1 MKKAILLAI
10 LLLFF
15 PICPG
20 LITAQPILLS
30 LPEKVVAEMVQKSL
44 PLQVNQPSESLA
56 GLISVEKVEN
66 LNFNDN
72 SLAATVTMSGRDV
85 QLNTNLGGHSLLLK
99 VGNVELDFSLEAVTR
114 FDKASQTLFI
124 RPTVSGIDQRGS
136 QNNEVG
142 ELIAALFNEQELP
155 VALENLAP
163 IITDI
168 GNRQLVIDMSVED
181 IRFRPDAVEILLTPQ
196 TSVKPR

>member
-1 MKKAILLAI
+1 MKKAILLAT

-15 PICPG
+15 VIHPG
-20 LITAQPILLS
+20 LTTAQPILLS
-30 LPEKVVAEMVQKSL
+30 LPEKVVAEVVQKSL
-44 PLQVNQPSESLA
+44 PLQVQQPSESLA

-66 LNFNDN
+66 LNFKDD
-72 SLAATVTMSGRDV
+72 SLGATVTMSGRDV
-85 QLNTNLGGHSLLLK
+85 QLNTSLGGHNLLLK
-99 VGNVELDFSLEAVTR
+99 VGNVELDFSIEAVTR

-124 RPTVSGIDQRGS
+124 KPTVSGIDQRGS

-142 ELIAALFNEQELP
+142 ELVAALFNEQELP
-155 VALENLAP
+155 VALENLEP

-181 IRFRPDAVEILLTPQ
+181 IRFGPDAVEILLTPQ
-196 TSVKPR
+196 TSVKTR

>member
-1 MKKAILLAI
+1 
-10 LLLFF
+10 
-15 PICPG
+15 
-20 LITAQPILLS
+20 
-30 LPEKVVAEMVQKSL
+30 VVAEMVQKSL

>member
-1 MKKAILLAI
+1 MKKSILLAT
-10 LLLFF
+10 LLLF
-15 PICPG
+15 C
-20 LITAQPILLS
+20 LIYPKFIAAQPILLS
-30 LPEKVVAEMVQKSL
+30 LPENVVAEMVQKSL
-44 PLQVNQPSESLA
+44 PLQINQPAESLA
-56 GLISVEKVEN
+56 GLIAVEKVEN
-66 LNFNDN
+66 LDFKDN

-85 QLNTNLGGHSLLLK
+85 QLNTNLGGHNLVLK

-155 VALENLAP
+155 VALDNLEP

-181 IRFRPDAVEILLTPQ
+181 IRFGPDTVDILLTPQ
-196 TSVKPR
+196 TSVKTR

>member
-181 IRFRPDAVEILLTPQ
+181 IRFGPDAVEILLTPQ

>member
-56 GLISVEKVEN
+56 GLISVEKVEK

-85 QLNTNLGGHSLLLK
+85 QLNTNLGGHNLLLK

-181 IRFRPDAVEILLTPQ
+181 IRFGPDAVEILLTPQ

>member
-85 QLNTNLGGHSLLLK
+85 QLNTKLGGHNLLLK

-168 GNRQLVIDMSVED
+168 GNRQLVVDMSVED
-181 IRFRPDAVEILLTPQ
+181 IRFGPDAVEILLTPQ

>member
-56 GLISVEKVEN
+56 GLISVEKVEK

-181 IRFRPDAVEILLTPQ
+181 IRFGPDAVEILLTPQ

>member
-1 MKKAILLAI
+1 MKKPILLAT
-10 LLLFF
+10 LLLFCL
-15 PICPG
+15 IYPG
-20 LITAQPILLS
+20 FIAAQPILLS
-30 LPEKVVAEMVQKSL
+30 LPENVVAEAVQKSL
-44 PLQVNQPSESLA
+44 PLQINQPAESLA
-56 GLISVEKVEN
+56 GLIAVEKVEN
-66 LNFNDN
+66 LDFKDN

-85 QLNTNLGGHSLLLK
+85 QLNTNLGGHNLVLK

-155 VALENLAP
+155 VALENLEP

-181 IRFRPDAVEILLTPQ
+181 IRFGPDTVDILLTPQ

>member
-1 MKKAILLAI
+1 MKKAILLAT
-10 LLLFF
+10 LLLFLV
-15 PICPG
+15 IHPG
-20 LITAQPILLS
+20 RTTAQPILLS
-30 LPEKVVAEMVQKSL
+30 LPETVVAEVVQKSL

-66 LNFNDN
+66 LNFKED
-72 SLAATVTMSGRDV
+72 SLGATVTMSGRDV
-85 QLNTNLGGHSLLLK
+85 QLNTSLGGHNLVLK
-99 VGNVELDFSLEAVTR
+99 VGNVELDFNIEAITR

-124 RPTVSGIDQRGS
+124 KPTVSGIDQRGS

-142 ELIAALFNEQELP
+142 ELMAALFNEQELP
-155 VALENLAP
+155 VALENLEP

-181 IRFRPDAVEILLTPQ
+181 IRFGPDAVEILLTPQ
-196 TSVKPR
+196 TSVKTR

>member
-1 MKKAILLAI
+1 MKKSILLAT
-10 LLLFF
+10 LLLFCL
-15 PICPG
+15 IYPG
-20 LITAQPILLS
+20 FIAAQPILLS
-30 LPEKVVAEMVQKSL
+30 LPENVVAEVVQKSL
-44 PLQVNQPSESLA
+44 PLQINQPAESLA
-56 GLISVEKVEN
+56 GLIAVEKVEN
-66 LNFNDN
+66 LDFKDN

-85 QLNTNLGGHSLLLK
+85 QLNTNLGGHNLVLK

-155 VALENLAP
+155 VALENLEP

-181 IRFRPDAVEILLTPQ
+181 IRFGPDTVDILLTPQ
-196 TSVKPR
+196 TSVKTR

>member
-20 LITAQPILLS
+20 LIAAQPILLS
-30 LPEKVVAEMVQKSL
+30 LPEKVVAEMEQKSL

-85 QLNTNLGGHSLLLK
+85 QLNTNLGGHNLLLK

-168 GNRQLVIDMSVED
+168 GNRQLVINMSVED
-181 IRFRPDAVEILLTPQ
+181 IRFGPDAVEILLTPQ

>member
-15 PICPG
+15 VIHPG

-44 PLQVNQPSESLA
+44 PLEVSQPSDSLA
-56 GLISVEKVEN
+56 GVISVEKVEN
-66 LNFNDN
+66 LDFKDN
-72 SLAATVTMSGRDV
+72 SLGATVTMSGRDV
-85 QLNTNLGGHSLLLK
+85 QLNTNLGGHNLLLK
-99 VGNVELDFSLEAVTR
+99 VGNVELDFSLEAITR

-124 RPTVSGIDQRGS
+124 RPTVTGIDQQGS

-155 VALENLAP
+155 VALDNLAP

-168 GNRQLVIDMSVED
+168 GNRQLVIDMNVED
-181 IRFRPDAVEILLTPQ
+181 IRFGQDSVEILLMPQ
-196 TSVKPR
+196 TSVKTR

>member
-1 MKKAILLAI
+1 MKKSILLAT
-10 LLLFF
+10 LLLFCL
-15 PICPG
+15 IYPG
-20 LITAQPILLS
+20 FISAQPILLS
-30 LPEKVVAEMVQKSL
+30 LPVNVVAEVVQKSL
-44 PLQVNQPSESLA
+44 PLQVNQPAESLA
-56 GLISVEKVEN
+56 GLIAVEKVEN
-66 LNFNDN
+66 LNFKDN

-85 QLNTNLGGHSLLLK
+85 QLNTNLGGHNLVLK
-99 VGNVELDFSLEAVTR
+99 VGNVELDFNLEAVTR

-155 VALENLAP
+155 VALENLEP

-168 GNRQLVIDMSVED
+168 GNRQLIIDMSVED
-181 IRFRPDAVEILLTPQ
+181 IRFGPDTVDILLTPQ
-196 TSVKPR
+196 TSVETR

>member
-85 QLNTNLGGHSLLLK
+85 QLNTNLGGHNLLLK

-181 IRFRPDAVEILLTPQ
+181 IRFGPDAVEILLTPQ

>member
-15 PICPG
+15 LICPG

-85 QLNTNLGGHSLLLK
+85 QLNTNLGGHNLLLK

-181 IRFRPDAVEILLTPQ
+181 IRFGPDAVEILLTPQ
-196 TSVKPR
+196 TSVKSR

>member
-15 PICPG
+15 SICPG
-20 LITAQPILLS
+20 LITAQPIILS

-85 QLNTNLGGHSLLLK
+85 QLNTKLGGHNLLLK

-168 GNRQLVIDMSVED
+168 GNRQLVVDMSVED
-181 IRFRPDAVEILLTPQ
+181 IRFGPDAVEILLTPQ

>member
-1 MKKAILLAI
+1 MKKTILLTI
-10 LLLFF
+10 LLLFCL
-15 PICPG
+15 IHPG

-30 LPEKVVAEMVQKSL
+30 LPEEVVAEVVQKSL

-66 LNFNDN
+66 LDFKDE
-72 SLAATVTMSGRDV
+72 SLGATVTMSGRDV

-99 VGNVELDFSLEAVTR
+99 VGNVELDFSLEAVMR
-114 FDKASQTLFI
+114 FDKSSQTLFI

-142 ELIAALFNEQELP
+142 ELIAALFNEQEIP
-155 VALENLAP
+155 IALDNLQP

-181 IRFRPDAVEILLTPQ
+181 ISLGPSTVDILLTPQ
-196 TSVKPR
+196 TTVKSK

>member
-56 GLISVEKVEN
+56 GLISVEKVEK

-85 QLNTNLGGHSLLLK
+85 QLNTNLGGHSLLLN

-181 IRFRPDAVEILLTPQ
+181 IRFGPDAVEILLTPQ